1 MPLRKKFFCKKT
13 CVTLAHGY
21 SCVYIYVTPKKY
33 DKCVVDFM
41 IRTFRAI
48 AVLVLLFTAG
58 TSFADAVLW
67 KLNDKGQKVF
77 YNDPPKT
84 NPKISAN
91 STEVALIFSKK
102 FDQYAK
108 LISTICER
116 HGVAPQLVKA
126 VIQVESNYNDRAV
139 SHVGASGLMQLMP
152 ATAARYGVGSIF
164 EPAQNIEGGV
174 RYLKDLLKLFNS
186 DLRLTIAAYNAGEN
200 RVQRLNDVPAFI
212 ETQNYVRKVLALYNG
227 EMKYK
232 PYGAG
237 DGTGKIKTV
246 TYYKYVDDKGVTHYS
261 TTAVEHSAKISFDY
275 SL

>member
-1 MPLRKKFFCKKT
+1 
-13 CVTLAHGY
+13 
-21 SCVYIYVTPKKY
+21 VTPKKY
-33 DKCVVDFM
+33 DNRVVDFM
-41 IRTFRAI
+41 TRAFRTI

-58 TSFADAVLW
+58 TSFADGVLW
-67 KLNDKGQKVF
+67 KIDDKGQKVF

-84 NPKISAN
+84 RPKTPAN
-91 STEVALIFSKK
+91 SSEINLFFSKK

-108 LISTICER
+108 LISTICDR
-116 HGVAPQLVKA
+116 HGVAPALVKA

-152 ATAARYGVGSIF
+152 ATAARYGVSSIF
-164 EPAQNIEGGV
+164 EPSQNIDGGV
-174 RYLKDLLKLFNS
+174 RYLKDLLQLFNS
-186 DLRLTIAAYNAGEN
+186 DIRLAVAAYNAGEN
-200 RVQRLNDVPAFI
+200 RVLRLNGVPNFI

-237 DGTGKIKTV
+237 DGTGKIKSV
-246 TYYKYVDDKGVTHYS
+246 TYYKYVDEKGITHYS
-261 TTAVEHSAKISFDY
+261 ATPVEHSAKISFDY

>member
-1 MPLRKKFFCKKT
+1 MTKT
-13 CVTLAHGY
+13 VRNL
-21 SCVYIYVTPKKY
+21 
-33 DKCVVDFM
+33 
-41 IRTFRAI
+41 
-48 AVLVLLFTAG
+48 AVLVLLITAG

-84 NPKISAN
+84 KPKTSIN
-91 STEVALIFSKK
+91 SSEVALIFSKK

-152 ATAARYGVGSIF
+152 ATAARYGVNSIF

-200 RVQRLNDVPAFI
+200 RVLRLNDVPAFI

-227 EMKYK
+227 EMKYQ
-232 PYGAG
+232 PYSSG
-237 DGTGKIKTV
+237 DCAGKIKSV
-246 TYYKYVDDKGVTHYS
+246 TYYKYVDSDGTTHYS
-261 TTAVEHSAKISFDY
+261 ATPVQNSAKISFDY

>member
-1 MPLRKKFFCKKT
+1 
-13 CVTLAHGY
+13 
-21 SCVYIYVTPKKY
+21 VTPKKY
-33 DKCVVDFM
+33 DNSVVDFM
-41 IRTFRAI
+41 TRAFRTI
-48 AVLVLLFTAG
+48 AVLVLLFSAG

-67 KLNDKGQKVF
+67 KINNKGQKVF

-84 NPKISAN
+84 KPRTPAN
-91 STEVALIFSKK
+91 TTEIGLVFSKK
-102 FDQYAK
+102 FEQYAK

-116 HGVAPQLVKA
+116 HGVAPALVKA

-139 SHVGASGLMQLMP
+139 SHAGASGLMQLMP
-152 ATAARYGVGSIF
+152 ATAARYGVSSIF
-164 EPAQNIEGGV
+164 EPGQNIEGGV

-200 RVQRLNDVPAFI
+200 RVLRLNDVPAFI

-227 EMKYK
+227 EMKYQ
-232 PYGAG
+232 PYSAGA
-237 DGTGKIKTV
+237 GKIKTV

-261 TTAVEHSAKISFDY
+261 TMAVEHSAKISFDY